1 MKLEITMILIYAAFL
16 YLVAFRSHKGY
27 EEEDD
32 ILGISHSQWRA
43 LFVMLLPAFAVFV
56 K

>member
-1 MKLEITMILIYAAFL
+1 MKIEIIMILIYAAFL
-16 YLVAFRSHKGY
+16 YITAFIGHRGY

-32 ILGISHSQWRA
+32 ILGVSRSQWTA
-43 LFVMLLPAFAVFV
+43 LLVMLLPAFAVFV